1 MPITTLNSRHIR
13 IPPPL
18 RLHSSFVLRFF
29 LIMFFSS
36 ASAWSSTYLLPPPG
50 DNMVGAIQSVTARH
64 EDTLSDIARQYD
76 LGYDQITAANPQV
89 DPWLPGAGTRII
101 LPNEY
106 VLPNAPRQ
114 GIVINLAAMRLFYY
128 PPSNLGQTPEVITYP
143 IGVGREGWGTP
154 LGKTRITA
162 KVANPSW
169 TPPASIRKEHA
180 EKGDP
185 LPLVVPAGPDNPLG
199 QFALRLAI
207 PGYLLHGTNKPWGVG
222 MRVSHGCI
230 RLYPENIEALFARVP
245 AGTPVLIVDQP
256 WLLGHDGGHD
266 YLQIFSPI
274 SDRPYE
280 PVQTSFTAWL
290 AQHLPPGKAI
300 DSGVAQR
307 WLKAATGIPEPL

>member
-1 MPITTLNSRHIR
+1 MPINRSAVIL
-13 IPPPL
+13 
-18 RLHSSFVLRFF
+18 SFLGLMLTVL
-29 LIMFFSS
+29 S
-36 ASAWSSTYLLPPPG
+36 APAWSSTYLLPPPG
-50 DNMVGAIQSVTARH
+50 DNMVGAIQSISARH
-64 EDTLSDIARQYD
+64 EDTLSDIARKYD

-101 LPNEY
+101 LPSEY
-106 VLPNAPRQ
+106 VLPDAPRQ

-128 PPSNLGQTPEVITYP
+128 PPTVAGQAPEVITYP

-169 TPPASIRKEHA
+169 TPPESIRKEHA

-185 LPLVVPAGPDNPLG
+185 LPAVVPAGPDNPLG
-199 QFALRLAI
+199 LFALRLAI

-245 AGTPVLIVDQP
+245 TGTPVLIVDQP
-256 WLLGHDGGHD
+256 WLLGHDGGHE
-266 YLQIFSPI
+266 YLQIYGQMT
-274 SDRPYE
+274 DRPFGQ
-280 PVQTSFTAWL
+280 VQGSFTDWL
-290 AQHLPPGKAI
+290 NQHLPAGKAI
-300 DSGVAQR
+300 DSNIARR

>member
-1 MPITTLNSRHIR
+1 MPIIR
-13 IPPPL
+13 SAVIL
-18 RLHSSFVLRFF
+18 SFLGSM
-29 LIMFFSS
+29 LTILS
-36 ASAWSSTYLLPPPG
+36 APAWSSTYLLPPPG
-50 DNMVGAIQSVTARH
+50 DNMVGAIQSISARH
-64 EDTLSDIARQYD
+64 EDTLSDIARKYD

-101 LPNEY
+101 LPSEY
-106 VLPNAPRQ
+106 VLPDAPRQ

-128 PPSNLGQTPEVITYP
+128 PPTVAGQAPEVITYP
-143 IGVGREGWGTP
+143 IGIGREGWGTP

-169 TPPASIRKEHA
+169 TPPESIRKEHA
-180 EKGDP
+180 ENGEP
-185 LPLVVPAGPDNPLG
+185 LPAVVPAGPDNPLG
-199 QFALRLAI
+199 LFALRLAI

-266 YLQIFSPI
+266 YLQIYRQM
-274 SDRPYE
+274 SDRPFE
-280 PVQTSFTAWL
+280 QVQGSFTDWL
-290 AQHLPPGKAI
+290 NQHLPAGKAI
-300 DSGVAQR
+300 DSNIARR